1 MSCQLILH
9 TTGINQIFYILFL
22 PDLTRPKDPRTFST
36 FIVLISCTYISL
48 KPIDMINPQSVVRLL
63 ENYVLKVSRSAA
75 RSSDHTA
82 RDEEVAKQLY
92 ENLLSILNSTEYRF
106 ETQDTLDYSFD
117 IDQLVE
123 NAQDTDYKEEDDGE
137 N

>member
-1 MSCQLILH
+1 
-9 TTGINQIFYILFL
+9 
-22 PDLTRPKDPRTFST
+22 
-36 FIVLISCTYISL
+36 
-48 KPIDMINPQSVVRLL
+48 MINPQNVVRLL
-63 ENYVLKVSRSAA
+63 KNYVLKLPRSTA
-75 RSSDHTA
+75 RSSDRTV
-82 RDEEVAKQLY
+82 RDEDVAKQLY